1 LRGCFH
7 HLLLLREF
15 SSRLTSLP
23 PSSLPHRSS
32 FFELLHVSSFTRLPP
47 RKNARLLEGAL
58 AARGG
63 ASAGATRRAAAST
76 LFSASAHSSRLTSPL
91 SLAYSLFLFLSLSL
105 LLYTVPASLEMT
117 QPSLFILF
125 TLVASSSAFS
135 YPIWSLQTRRTCGS
149 GGRKCAQCTGTCA
162 SDSDCDTG
170 ISGYGSSATSIQLR
184 CFKFDQGAF
193 PRDGTEIPSCI
204 LTNQFL
210 SYNKG
215 NYCLD
220 PNAVKVTMAMDSL
233 TLRSSGRDPLSQSQY
248 FLPMKM
254 GACRGDCDSDS
265 DCVTGAF
272 CHNRPSGSTAGVPGC
287 SGLGVTG
294 HDCASL
300 SASACGERDPHS
312 PPSPSLSTE
321 SVVLTV

>member
-1 LRGCFH
+1 
-7 HLLLLREF
+7 
-15 SSRLTSLP
+15 
-23 PSSLPHRSS
+23 
-32 FFELLHVSSFTRLPP
+32 
-47 RKNARLLEGAL
+47 
-58 AARGG
+58 
-63 ASAGATRRAAAST
+63 
-76 LFSASAHSSRLTSPL
+76 
-91 SLAYSLFLFLSLSL
+91 
-105 LLYTVPASLEMT
+105 MT

-125 TLVASSSAFS
+125 TFVASSSAYS

-233 TLRSSGRDPLSQSQY
+233 TLRSSGRDPLSQSHY

-265 DCVTGAF
+265 DCVTF
-272 CHNRPSGSTAGVPGC
+272 RK
-287 SGLGVTG
+287 
-294 HDCASL
+294 
-300 SASACGERDPHS
+300 HS
-312 PPSPSLSTE
+312 
-321 SVVLTV
+321 

>member
-1 LRGCFH
+1 MRGCFH
-7 HLLLLREF
+7 HLLLHREF

-32 FFELLHVSSFTRLPP
+32 FFELLHVSSLTRLPP
-47 RKNARLLEGAL
+47 RKNARLLEGAP
-58 AARGG
+58 A
-63 ASAGATRRAAAST
+63 AGALAGARAAAST

-91 SLAYSLFLFLSLSL
+91 SLACSLFLFFSLSL

-125 TLVASSSAFS
+125 TLVASSSAQFGS
-135 YPIWSLQTRRTCGS
+135 YPKWSYQLSTTCGS

>member
-1 LRGCFH
+1 MRGCFH

-32 FFELLHVSSFTRLPP
+32 FFELLHVSSFTRLPS
-47 RKNARLLEGAL
+47 RKNAGLLEGAL

-76 LFSASAHSSRLTSPL
+76 PLLRLRSLFAPHLAPLARLLPL
-91 SLAYSLFLFLSLSL
+91 SLSLSL

-254 GACRGDCDSDS
+254 GACRGDCDRDS
-265 DCVTGAF
+265 DCVTGAY
-272 CHNRPSGSTAGVPGC
+272 CHNRGEGSTAGVPGC